1 LILKLNQ
8 RFGLI
13 LLALLLSACV
23 EHPQHRAEGTQA
35 QLRSWME
42 ILSVNGETPDDGYE
56 VTLLPGVYQ
65 LEVLYKTYRKDY
77 LCHFDFEAVGGR
89 SYEVVDHSNTEPLI
103 LYRWKR
109 ANGAWA
115 ERLDPV
121 VPRCR
126 ERKRQT

>member
-1 LILKLNQ
+1 
-8 RFGLI
+8 
-13 LLALLLSACV
+13 
-23 EHPQHRAEGTQA
+23 
-35 QLRSWME
+35 ME
-42 ILSVNGETPDDGYE
+42 ILSVNGDTPDDGYK

-65 LEVLYKTYRKDY
+65 LQVLYKTYRKDY

-89 SYEVVDHSNTEPLI
+89 SYEIVDHSNPEPLI

-121 VPRCR
+121 VPHCG

>member
-1 LILKLNQ
+1 LTVKHH
-8 RFGLI
+8 RWFGFF
-13 LLALLLSACV
+13 LLALLLNACV
-23 EHPQHRAEGTQA
+23 EHPQLPPDGSQA

-65 LEVLYKTYRKDY
+65 LEILYKTYRKDY
-77 LCHFDFEAVGGR
+77 LCDFDFEAVGGR
-89 SYEVVDHSNTEPLI
+89 SYEIVDHSNPEPLI

-121 VPRCR
+121 VPQCR